1 MWMDLES
8 IVFSEISQK
17 DKYYETICQQQNL
30 KNKTNKSIKQNR
42 YQLTDI
48 KKKLI
53 VLERF
58 SGGKGRKGKGRDRMV
73 VWN

>member
-8 IVFSEISQK
+8 IAFSEISQRK
-17 DKYYETICQQQNL
+17 KNTIETIYMWNL

-42 YQLTDI
+42 CQLTDTEE
-48 KKKLI
+48 KLM
-53 VLERF
+53 VTSVDKEQ
-58 SGGKGRKGKGRDRMV
+58 GRDRMV

>member
-8 IVFSEISQK
+8 IVFSEISQRK
-17 DKYYETICQQQNL
+17 TSTMETIYMWNL

-42 YQLTDI
+42 CQLTDI
-48 KKKLI
+48 KKKLM
-53 VLERF
+53 VT
-58 SGGKGRKGKGRDRMV
+58 SGDKEQGRDRMV